1 MAIRLPGAA
10 TCPLTTIAPPGY
22 EIGRKGVQYL
32 IAQIEENR
40 RAGNAMP
47 TENHQ
52 ALVRPFLLARAS
64 SGEGNATEFADP
76 DLDIS
81 GYL

>member
-1 MAIRLPGAA
+1 
-10 TCPLTTIAPPGY
+10 
-22 EIGRKGVQYL
+22 
-32 IAQIEENR
+32 
-40 RAGNAMP
+40 MP

>member
-1 MAIRLPGAA
+1 M
-10 TCPLTTIAPPGY
+10 
-22 EIGRKGVQYL
+22 QYL
-32 IAQIEENR
+32 IAQIENKR

-52 ALVRPFLLARAS
+52 ALVRPFLLARSS
-64 SGEGNATEFADP
+64 SGQDNFSEFADP